1 MAGPNKFCI
10 LSKAIGLLL
19 LVHLQWSPTTAQGSS
34 NETVLARNE
43 TFTNSTPPTNFTDD
57 AHIESSSTGSSIA
70 VEVPST
76 PSTPSTQSILTS
88 TLPPTTAA
96 ILTTTIPEIF
106 ANVTLSAPTPT
117 VTESSGS
124 LALSNDSN
132 VGDTISDRNV
142 SDSTSLGVSKQT
154 GYVNHTTTVL
164 LIEKPVSTGLNNLS
178 HIAPNVSALN
188 KQAPSGNCTGFPV
201 SSFYYLLIEKLL
213 FGCYFRFVC
222 S

>member
-19 LVHLQWSPTTAQGSS
+19 LVHLQTSPTTAQGSS

-57 AHIESSSTGSSIA
+57 AHIESSSTGSSIP
-70 VEVPST
+70 VEVLST
-76 PSTPSTQSILTS
+76 QSTQSILTS
-88 TLPPTTAA
+88 TLPPTTTA

-106 ANVTLSAPTPT
+106 ANVTLSAPTLT
-117 VTESSGS
+117 VTESLGS

-154 GYVNHTTTVL
+154 GNVNHTTTVL

-178 HIAPNVSALN
+178 HIAPNVSAINLN
-188 KQAPSGNCTGFPV
+188 EQAPSGNCTGFPV
-201 SSFYYLLIEKLL
+201 SSFYYLLILTKKIAVL
-213 FGCYFRFVC
+213 C
-222 S
+222 SGNVV